1 MNGNSI
7 KKEMIAA
14 RDEYISVLRKE
25 LLGPGS
31 EICIP
36 DAEHEL
42 ISSSPVKR
50 YLVGILYPQGNKLE
64 DNNESHSD
72 EAEIRTE
79 EMSKENAKKDNGKK
93 QKDKESVFDDEIEES
108 VDEFIH
114 LFAAKS
120 YLCAD
125 YHTFTKFEVG
135 N

>member
-42 ISSSPVKR
+42 ISSSPVNR

-79 EMSKENAKKDNGKK
+79 EMSKENAKKHNGKK
-93 QKDKESVFDDEIEES
+93 QIYKESV
-108 VDEFIH
+108 
-114 LFAAKS
+114 
-120 YLCAD
+120 
-125 YHTFTKFEVG
+125 
-135 N
+135 